1 MQAEPAV
8 QVKFW
13 GTRGSTPPPAAEN
26 LKFGGNT
33 ACVEVR
39 VGDQILIFDAGSGIR
54 NLGDSLLKER
64 RPEQLKIDLFLTH
77 FHWDHIQGIPFFRP
91 LFEDQ
96 AELHFFTSATLGP
109 LRERLEGQMTR
120 PYFPVRLERLRAP
133 RTFCE
138 AQGSVKRGAVD
149 IHLFP
154 LNHPNGATGYR
165 IQTPAGVIVYATDAE
180 HGNPE
185 LDRVLRKY
193 AEGADILIYD
203 AQYTPEEYEHCR
215 GWGHSTWLEAT
226 RAARDAHV
234 RRLILFHHDPYRTD
248 DQNLQLQE
256 SARREFENTHVAE
269 EGRVIPIGGAAGSAA
284 AR

>member
-1 MQAEPAV
+1 MDEPAV
-8 QVKFW
+8 QLKFW
-13 GTRGSTPPPAAEN
+13 GTRGSTPTPVAEN

-39 VGDQILIFDAGSGIR
+39 VGDQILVFDAGSGIR
-54 NLGDSLLKER
+54 NLGESLLLER
-64 RPEQLKIDLFLTH
+64 RPEELKIDIFLTH

-91 LFEDQ
+91 LFQDHS
-96 AELHFFTSATLGP
+96 ELHFFTSTTLGP

-120 PYFPVRLERLRAP
+120 PYFPISLERLRAP

-138 AQGSVKRGAVD
+138 AQGSVRRGKVD
-149 IHLFP
+149 ILLFP

-165 IQTPAGVIVYATDAE
+165 IQTPAGTIVYATDAE

-185 LDRVLRKY
+185 LDRVLRKH

-203 AQYTPEEYEHCR
+203 AQYTPEEYEHFR

-226 RAARDAHV
+226 RAARDAKV
-234 RRLILFHHDPYRTD
+234 GRLILFHHDPGRTD
-248 DQNLQLQE
+248 IQNLKLQDE
-256 SARREFENTHVAE
+256 ARQVFENTEMAE
-269 EGRVIPIGGAAGSAA
+269 EGRVIRLGKAATVAQ
-284 AR
+284 